1 MRFSSMLFLA
11 VFILSC
17 SDEHN
22 ELATIDVADAFENQM
37 EVKLSEFVT
46 EVTYIPLET
55 IKESYISDYPAVK
68 VGDYIIVRNAG
79 SGMPLLLFNRSDG
92 KFIRTIGKVG
102 RGPDEYSFPEKDYYN
117 TGKNIVYT
125 NGYKHN
131 ETKVFDITGSF
142 LYSFSRPEIAEPSV
156 KGGKHSISFGTY
168 LDDENYVSFIDN
180 YTGAIKTKLVI
191 FNKDSIRKT
200 FPNYLKWG
208 DRDLT
213 KNRRPGFNTT
223 YFIRWNNNLYFKEI
237 FNDTLFHVTAEELK
251 PRLVFKMGKYG
262 LSYEDQQKISPSFGQ
277 ISSEYFLITDID
289 ENSRFIFFCL
299 SYYHNKKYI
308 GFFDKKLKTTT
319 ICQETP
325 EYKSALVD
333 DINDFMP
340 IIPLDFTLENEMIAV
355 LSPIEILQWLKNN
368 QDKATRLRVEMQWLN
383 DLTETSNPVI
393 VIAKCKN

>member
-1 MRFSSMLFLA
+1 MRFSLMLFLA

-22 ELATIDVADAFENQM
+22 ELMTIDVADAFENQM

-46 EVTYIPLET
+46 GVTYIPLET
-55 IKESYISDYPAVK
+55 IKESYISDYPSIK
-68 VGDYIIVRNAG
+68 VGDYIIVRNTG
-79 SGMPLLLFNRSDG
+79 SDMPLLLFNKSDG

-102 RGPDEYSFPEKDYYN
+102 RGPDEYNFPVKDYYN
-117 TGKNIVYT
+117 TGKNYVYT

-131 ETKVFDITGSF
+131 ETKVFDLTGSF

-156 KGGKHSISFGTY
+156 KGGKLSILFGTY

-191 FNKDSIRKT
+191 FNKDSIRKI

-208 DRDLT
+208 DKDLT
-213 KNRRPGFNTT
+213 KNRRPSFNTA
-223 YFIRWNNNLYFKEI
+223 FIRWNNNLYFKEI

-251 PRLVFKMGKYG
+251 PRLVFKMGTYG

-299 SYYHNKKYI
+299 SYYHNKRYI

-319 ICQETP
+319 ICRETP
-325 EYKSALVD
+325 ENNSALID
-333 DINDFMP
+333 DMNGFMP
-340 IIPLDFTLENEMIAV
+340 IIPLDFTQENEMISV
-355 LSPIEILQWLKNN
+355 LSPIEILHWLENN
-368 QDKATRLRVEMQWLN
+368 HDKANRLREEMQWLN